1 MKILIVGA
9 GEQGYVLTWAL
20 AKNPAVTGILL
31 ADWEEEKAR
40 EVAQRVG
47 GDKTKPERLDA
58 GDVEAVAASAE
69 GCALLLNAVLQEL
82 DLPLME
88 AALRA
93 RTHYLDVA
101 SRKPDSGVGY
111 LRRVPRQRQDQ
122 TKGRAAAGG
131 TGTRRAAGLRPGT
144 QEERHRHSAA

>member
-1 MKILIVGA
+1 M
-9 GEQGYVLTWAL
+9 
-20 AKNPAVTGILL
+20 
-31 ADWEEEKAR
+31 
-40 EVAQRVG
+40 AQRVG
-47 GDKTKPERLDA
+47 ADKTKPERLDV
-58 GDVEAVAASAE
+58 GDVEAVAASAD
-69 GCALLLNAVLQEL
+69 GCALLLNAEFQGL
-82 DLPLME
+82 DLLLAD

-93 RTHYLDVA
+93 QVHYLDMA

-131 TGTRRAAGLRPGT
+131 IGTTGAAGRRPGT